1 MSESG
6 LSLLGRTAIVT
17 GASSG
22 IGSAIAAALAKAGAV
37 VFAASRSGSIPAA
50 VEGHEAKVFPVR
62 LDVRDENAIRDLV
75 ARAVTETGSVNIM
88 VNNAGLNYPN
98 TILEGH
104 AQHWREMF
112 ETNVLG
118 VLAGAQAAI
127 HAMRAGGFSGHIVKI
142 SSIAGR
148 REGAGVYGATKA
160 AVNMI
165 GESLRLELQNDPI
178 RIVQIVPGP
187 VMTNFGRHYPAALVN
202 GLLQAF
208 GEPPIFVAGQTLP
221 AAAIAQFQ
229 DRARAVFAS
238 ADDIARTVLFAV
250 TQPIDL
256 DLFEIVVRPGKD
268 LPIGETVSGSG
279 P

>member
-1 MSESG
+1 
-6 LSLLGRTAIVT
+6 
-17 GASSG
+17 
-22 IGSAIAAALAKAGAV
+22 
-37 VFAASRSGSIPAA
+37 
-50 VEGHEAKVFPVR
+50 
-62 LDVRDENAIRDLV
+62 
-75 ARAVTETGSVNIM
+75 
-88 VNNAGLNYPN
+88 
-98 TILEGH
+98 
-104 AQHWREMF
+104 
-112 ETNVLG
+112 
-118 VLAGAQAAI
+118 
-127 HAMRAGGFSGHIVKI
+127 
-142 SSIAGR
+142 
-148 REGAGVYGATKA
+148 
-160 AVNMI
+160 MI